1 MDKCLK
7 NCLSY
12 IFALTGILCFPWQ
25 AFSQENIKQ
34 MTLPE
39 CLTFMKE
46 NHPRV
51 KAAEASLRAALA
63 GHEGLN
69 HLPLY
74 ARLSPDLKYR
84 KQQSQISIEVN
95 DAALQQ
101 QIRDTAYGVAHCYY
115 LVVYAGKQKQLAE
128 EIIQVLEK
136 NINAL
141 EIKVK
146 LTKNALDQKH
156 LQELKLGLVE
166 AKDKQALA
174 LTGYDR
180 AKSALMEEM
189 GGRYRTGNIVPKDT
203 ELPEFKIMNFFEKD
217 FVIDI
222 TEKSVNARLESIK
235 SSRAV
240 DITSLEVDAQNS
252 ARFAPK
258 FRTFANG
265 SDLHYIPIGV
275 QSRGE
280 DFTPEQITIE
290 MPPNLVG
297 KRTYRVQS
305 AQAYHD
311 RAVNVNETTRKLIRL
326 EVGNGFQQL
335 KETHLRYLEL
345 KKHQPTLKNNLDNLA
360 NKPLKF
366 LTEEEAG
373 TFERAGR
380 MLGNYNQTLLISID
394 NVIDLE
400 RATNGIF
407 SLGFTCPST
416 HTMDGLPVERK

>member
-136 NINAL
+136 NIKAL

-146 LTKNALDQKH
+146 LTNNALDQKH

-189 GGRYRTGNIVPKDT
+189 GGRYRTGKIEPKDT

-345 KKHQPTLKNNLDNLA
+345 KKPQPTLKNNLDNLA

-366 LTEEEAG
+366 LKK
-373 TFERAGR
+373 
-380 MLGNYNQTLLISID
+380 N
-394 NVIDLE
+394 
-400 RATNGIF
+400 
-407 SLGFTCPST
+407 P
-416 HTMDGLPVERK
+416 